1 MSEKRSDISERDS
14 RMESASSALTA
25 STALKPASSTISTA
39 RIRSTISSSTTRTF
53 GGIEA
58 DVMTGLFPLRG
69 KLFDDQDGFVEA
81 SVYEQG
87 PIQPPPAYRLYN
99 PPAEFYLASL

>member
-1 MSEKRSDISERDS
+1 MEGHRSCTAWASFSPSIVPGIWMSEKRSDISERDS

-58 DVMTGLFPLRG
+58 DVMTGLFPWEG
-69 KLFDDQDGFVEA
+69 KLLDQQHDLVEA
-81 SVYEQG
+81 CGDE
-87 PIQPPPAYRLYN
+87 
-99 PPAEFYLASL
+99 